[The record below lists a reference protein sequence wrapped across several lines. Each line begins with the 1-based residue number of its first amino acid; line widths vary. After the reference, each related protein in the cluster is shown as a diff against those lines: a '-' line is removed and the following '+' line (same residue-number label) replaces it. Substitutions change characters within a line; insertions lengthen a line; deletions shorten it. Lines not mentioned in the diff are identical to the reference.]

1 MKSRYEREWTRW
13 ETWALSH
20 DYPPMPAE
28 VAHLAEYA
36 MGLLVL
42 GASAPGV
49 GMVLSS
55 IRWRHQDAD
64 TEPPPDDE
72 QIPATLEAPGEVE
85 PLTVADAAELIEV
98 TSRRRSYRVGR
109 GVRLER
115 PSRTTKRAALDS
127 VIIGLVW
134 ETLATAAEI
143 AALEWSHVDLAGR
156 TVRYQD
162 REGWSPVSVGLA
174 HRLTLLA
181 DMRSATTHVIGLS
194 PASVRRRVKEAA
206 DYGGSRVWMV
216 AAAAPDQ
223 RGSSP
228 RLTRGIHGRPDPG
241 RPVTDSARGARER
254 VGPRS
259 PCAGI
264 AGTGARL
271 IPGEWFGRLPIA
283 VPISPPRPPF
293 PSPAAGD
300 APIWID
306 EG

>member
-1 MKSRYEREWTRW
+1 MDELLSDAMKSRYEREWTRW

-98 TSRRRSYRVGR
+98 TSQRRSYRVGR

-156 TVRYQD
+156 MVRYQD

-206 DYGGSRVWMV
+206 DYGGLESGWSLRRLRTSAVRALASRGASMADLTRAGLSPTRRGGLGSGLAL
-216 AAAAPDQ
+216 AAHVRESPVPAPD
-223 RGSSP
+223 
-228 RLTRGIHGRPDPG
+228 
-241 RPVTDSARGARER
+241 
-254 VGPRS
+254 
-259 PCAGI
+259 
-264 AGTGARL
+264 
-271 IPGEWFGRLPIA
+271 
-283 VPISPPRPPF
+283 
-293 PSPAAGD
+293 
-300 APIWID
+300 
-306 EG
+306 